1 MGFYGLNLSLL
12 QTCQITARVN
22 FVNKSNK
29 NERTMKV
36 QIADNSNLVTLV
48 DKIYPVRCVFEDL
61 VI

>member
-29 NERTMKV
+29 ITV
-36 QIADNSNLVTLV
+36 VSNLQFHRYSL
-48 DKIYPVRCVFEDL
+48 IAESL
-61 VI
+61 G